1 MRANCPFSVYGGN
14 DMLEIGET
22 APDFTL
28 DGSGGRRV
36 TLSERPNEYTIL
48 VFYPKNNTPG

>member
-1 MRANCPFSVYGGN
+1 
-14 DMLEIGET
+14 MLQVGDK

-28 DGSGGRRV
+28 DGSHGRTV
-36 TLSERPNEYTIL
+36 TFSAREGKYAVL

>member
-1 MRANCPFSVYGGN
+1 
-14 DMLEIGET
+14 MLKVGDT

-28 DGSGGRRV
+28 DGSRGSTV
-36 TLSERPNEYTIL
+36 TLSERKKKYAVL

>member
-1 MRANCPFSVYGGN
+1 
-14 DMLEIGET
+14 MLEIGET

>member
-1 MRANCPFSVYGGN
+1 
-14 DMLEIGET
+14 MLKIGDT

-28 DGSGGRRV
+28 DGSRGRKV
-36 TLSERPNEYTIL
+36 NLSKRETDYTVL